1 MPVSAATIP
10 APAAAAR
17 SSRSATGRRP
27 ERGTR
32 NAERGTDGPTSV
44 VLLRVPSSAFRAIR
58 VPGYLPSHLCS
69 PMPLRL
75 AEHPEHDR
83 PRERLWRVGPAA
95 LTGQELLALLLGTG
109 CAGRDALVVAGA
121 LPGVGDE
128 PLVRRRT
135 LPPGEPGRSPA
146 VRPGRPAP

>member
-32 NAERGTDGPTSV
+32 NSERGTDGPTSV
-44 VLLRVPSSAFRAIR
+44 VLLRVPSSAFRVIR

-75 AEHPEHDR
+75 VVHPEHHR
-83 PRERLWRVGPAA
+83 PRDRLWRMCPAA
-95 LTGQELLALLLGTG
+95 LTGQDIYAL
-109 CAGRDALVVAGA
+109 
-121 LPGVGDE
+121 
-128 PLVRRRT
+128 
-135 LPPGEPGRSPA
+135 
-146 VRPGRPAP
+146 